1 MCVGWPPL
9 PLGRRLPGRVG
20 ATAGKRRRRRRST
33 RRMRKSSRRRR
44 LGGGRRGRGGGGGD
58 GRTENSSGVAT
69 LDQCAKYHLFMWRSF
84 LLCNF
89 TKFRS
94 DIYQC
99 PQCPPSHFDVFLFQN
114 NRNNNIGGKE
124 KKQKE
129 KSACQNY
136 LTHDGQSIL
145 DCGGPWKRRREGWR
159 GET

>member
-9 PLGRRLPGRVG
+9 PLGRRLSGWEQQLARGGEGGGALGGWGR
-20 ATAGKRRRRRRST
+20 A
-33 RRMRKSSRRRR
+33 
-44 LGGGRRGRGGGGGD
+44 LGGGTGGGGGD

-84 LLCNF
+84 LLCNCP
-89 TKFRS
+89 KFRS

-124 KKQKE
+124 KYQKE

-145 DCGGPWKRRREGWR
+145 DCRGPKRGK
-159 GET
+159 GEDEEEKRKIEN